1 MESKG
6 YFRGKARLNEPAKGG
21 FGRLARPT
29 KAHYTFAGRGGHAAK
44 VCSLRL
50 SVRTPPFHGGE
61 SGSIPL
67 GSASLAPTEFRF
79 FQRVSNELRWFG
91 QSRSPSFLQA

>member
-67 GSASLAPTEFRF
+67 GSAREINNLAQPPHA
-79 FQRVSNELRWFG
+79 VSNIYPINMDGRATTTI
-91 QSRSPSFLQA
+91 S